1 MNLNRSQVSLSITCL
16 LMSLFVWL
24 LCNIH
29 LSAVVVEEQGIAI
42 TLADETLEEAVAEAK
57 KQRASTQMSAI
68 KSHKAVNE
76 TAKSLPPKIQE
87 APQKALPARDTEA
100 SDFTARLKQAAAKR
114 RAQQQR
120 LAEQAAQKEV
130 SANASADRHTS
141 VSYALIDRT
150 AYSLP
155 PPIYTCIEGG
165 KVVINIKVNAKGY
178 VTRATLN
185 TKSSETRNRCLI
197 DNAIAY
203 ALRAQ
208 FSPGS
213 QRVQQG
219 TITYLFQGK

>member
-1 MNLNRSQVSLSITCL
+1 MHLNRSQVSLSITCL

-24 LCNIH
+24 LYNIH
-29 LSAVVVEEQGIAI
+29 LSAVVVEEQGITI
-42 TLADETLEEAVAEAK
+42 TLEDETLEEAADEAK
-57 KQRASTQMSAI
+57 KQHASTQTSAI

-76 TAKSLPPKIQE
+76 TAPLPPKTQQT
-87 APQKALPARDTEA
+87 PQKTLPARDTEA
-100 SDFTARLKQAAAKR
+100 SDFTARLKQAVARR

-130 SANASADRHTS
+130 STNALADRQTS
-141 VSYALIDRT
+141 VSYALVDRT

-178 VTRATLN
+178 VIRATLDA
-185 TKSSETRNRCLI
+185 KSSETRNRCLI

-208 FSPGS
+208 FSSGS